1 MDICNRL
8 EAGKWSEGRPVF
20 KKIDGEERFLFVKE
34 GTTTW
39 SIRRSLTASEALIES
54 GRATNS
60 PTSPEAGPSGRF
72 GTTRWRFWDGSNF
85 VEGDIRLTCKPN
97 DDNEDDSNNGDN
109 VT

>member
-39 SIRRSLTASEALIES
+39 SIRSSLTASEALIES

-60 PTSPEAGPSGRF
+60 PTSPEAGPSDRF

-85 VEGDIRLTCKPN
+85 LEGDIRLTCESN